1 MLLLANKS
9 IWINL
14 VQHVPAIHHIMELNV
29 KYHNGN
35 NYQFIKM
42 ESVHP
47 KLGEFWIV
55 EQWISHQQQQ
65 QQHILLRRCSLEA
78 EIGQVWKWL
87 FVPLHPTT
95 SVTFCKYSCL
105 QHYECL
111 FKRDYL
117 KVYAVMPLHF
127 IKTFQA
133 HSRHIFMVSCQALW
147 QFDICPSVRGSTK
160 NKCLSFWWKLCHM
173 TNTSE
178 STAGYTLNESKIN
191 GRLEPVI
198 SKYTII
204 LQT

>member
-35 NYQFIKM
+35 IYQFIKM

-55 EQWISHQQQQ
+55 EQWTSHHQQQ

-133 HSRHIFMVSCQALW
+133 HSRHSRRSDSLIFARLCEAAQKTNACHFGGNCV
-147 QFDICPSVRGSTK
+147 IREP
-160 NKCLSFWWKLCHM
+160 CLNL
-173 TNTSE
+173 
-178 STAGYTLNESKIN
+178 
-191 GRLEPVI
+191 
-198 SKYTII
+198 
-204 LQT
+204 LQVTHLTRAK